1 MKVWHCFTPRASP
14 DQIFIAHVRRIVE
27 LVTSEDFNVS
37 EGARVTVGD
46 TVDTSAIH
54 IDIEESLEN
63 NNMRV

>member
-1 MKVWHCFTPRASP
+1 M
-14 DQIFIAHVRRIVE
+14 E